1 MMAIMHGSRAVI
13 ILDQSLQQ
21 VRRIPAPC
29 ALGWICFSEARLFAT
44 TIGGARIISYS
55 TDSFEETA
63 RYQEE
68 ELDYDGFADL
78 VLASNGLVYAVGYY
92 HPEVL
97 DQEGVAEAI
106 VAFDPVTLQRRL
118 HFGRGVFSKE
128 IYGLAFVGDELYAGD
143 RRGRSIRAF
152 SLAGA
157 NLREIKGDW
166 REPCQLLHHSSRLY
180 LVEQEGDDEN
190 WHDADEGEDE
200 EDPQTWSKNRK
211 AAGKRILVLTPE
223 GETLQVWKAKRTIFH
238 MCLFGRKLIAKVR
251 PPGGGEL
258 IALKGI

>member
-92 HPEVL
+92 EETEVL
-97 DQEGVAEAI
+97 EQEGVSEAI

-118 HFGRGVFSKE
+118 HFGRGVFRKG

-143 RRGRSIRAF
+143 KNARSIRVF
-152 SLAGA
+152 SLAGVH
-157 NLREIKGDW
+157 LREIKGDW
-166 REPCQLLHHSSRLY
+166 REPCHLLQPQQPALPERARRRQRGLARR
-180 LVEQEGDDEN
+180 GRGRGRPRP
-190 WHDADEGEDE
+190 AD
-200 EDPQTWSKNRK
+200 
-211 AAGKRILVLTPE
+211 V
-223 GETLQVWKAKRTIFH
+223 V
-238 MCLFGRKLIAKVR
+238 
-251 PPGGGEL
+251 
-258 IALKGI
+258 